1 MNFHARNEQERMLF
15 DIGTISFVLMDLTL
29 YLDTHPYDREA
40 MEYFNHYSRIRAG
53 MMKDFASRY
62 YPLTLSNAE
71 GCSKEWT
78 WGLAPAPWEGV
89 C

>member
-1 MNFHARNEQERMLF
+1 MSFNARNEQERMLF
-15 DIGTISFVLMDLTL
+15 DISTIGFVLVDLTL

-40 MEYFNHYSRIRAG
+40 MEYFNHYSRIHAE
-53 MMKDFASRY
+53 MLKEFASRY
-62 YPLTLSNAE
+62 YPLTLSTAE
-71 GCSKEWT
+71 GCGKEWK